1 LNIAIGVK
9 DKSVKLGTIDNYRK
23 QVKWFD
29 KKRFLFYDVRERRAW
44 LVDGSSTLLHFVR
57 AILAEEAADGIDAI
71 LAREAGVNDLNS
83 GLKEA
88 PQDLGGRAAAKYIL
102 RQDQNRDM
110 KLFENYAKFTDE
122 VMIDENGIEIEQ
134 RKSKKEIFYYRL
146 SDVVDELYRKIEL
159 IQAHLADKE
168 DKDGIGAKIRLS
180 MRRNL
185 EGFDFCDIAY
195 ENGPIRAKA
204 TTLQSSG
211 KGWVDM
217 ARAIDSIT
225 IFGTGFGELLLPS
238 EDATLCAPWKT
249 LPQNKDYLAASMQVI
264 NDLRSKQE
272 TPLEGE
278 PLQLADGIYWH
289 TPDQCFAAC
298 HCTGKQTCD
307 RVQVLHPTPSW
318 AWEFPGAHR
327 LASHGASSWCVC
339 VQRERRRC
347 PDPGPRQSV
356 VSVAG

>member
-1 LNIAIGVK
+1 LEGLIIGSKLTTEV
-9 DKSVKLGTIDNYRK
+9 SGVLGTEVGELLCWITTALRSHSFSGITKCTPSIKCIGSIKPDYFVNEKSTTVSLEFNYTLEK
-23 QVKWFD
+23 DLEKTNSINGLCW
-29 KKRFLFYDVRERRAW
+29 REIFNNPIIAEGFRIRRRPKG
-44 LVDGSSTLLHFVR
+44 L
-57 AILAEEAADGIDAI
+57 
-71 LAREAGVNDLNS
+71 S
-83 GLKEA
+83 GLESS
-88 PQDLGGRAAAKYIL
+88 LGI
-102 RQDQNRDM
+102 M
-110 KLFENYAKFTDE
+110 
-122 VMIDENGIEIEQ
+122 
-134 RKSKKEIFYYRL
+134 
-146 SDVVDELYRKIEL
+146 SDVVDELYRKIEP
-159 IQAHLADKE
+159 IQAHVADKE

-298 HCTGKQTCD
+298 HCTGKQTS
-307 RVQVLHPTPSW
+307 RFSIPRL
-318 AWEFPGAHR
+318 PG
-327 LASHGASSWCVC
+327 LGAGNCALRPIWITLKA
-339 VQRERRRC
+339 
-347 PDPGPRQSV
+347 P
-356 VSVAG
+356 